1 MVGLF
6 LIPTGMDWHF
16 PAAPSLPTPGAQ
28 PGHCFFNV
36 GRAERPDPP
45 SGRASS
51 EPLGSSPPPAGAS
64 QPNPEAQH
72 WEPCHWWRR
81 ASQPRGGAG
90 PAQVRLVARN
100 YSAALQ
106 VLLGVVVLTAQTC
119 RGCGP
124 PSSHSPHH
132 FFPLDFKSHKT
143 RKLTVWIAVYK
154 LNRNRLCGFSLY
166 LLFSRQ
172 VIVPVP

>member
-1 MVGLF
+1 MVGLL
-6 LIPTGMDWHF
+6 LIPAGMDWHF
-16 PAAPSLPTPGAQ
+16 PAAPSLSTPGAQ

-51 EPLGSSPPPAGAS
+51 EPLGSAPPPARAA
-64 QPNPEAQH
+64 QPNPEAQR
-72 WEPCHWWRR
+72 WELCHWWR
-81 ASQPRGGAG
+81 QPSEPGGGAC

-106 VLLGVVVLTAQTC
+106 LLSGVVVLTAQTC
-119 RGCGP
+119 RGCCL
-124 PSSHSPHH
+124 PSSNSPEH
-132 FFPLDFKSHKT
+132 FFPLDFKSHKA
-143 RKLTVWIAVYK
+143 RKLTVSIAVYK
-154 LNRNRLCGFSLY
+154 LNRNRLCEFSLY

-172 VIVPVP
+172 VIV